1 MQRSFRNKL
10 VASAVS
16 VVTAATSAGL
26 GAVAQPASAST
37 PVSFTYWTSGY
48 KPSEIKT
55 IDSAFDKAYPGYKAV
70 GQYISTSDEYLPKVI
85 SALKTG
91 TQPTVLTDQD
101 PSDLPLYEESGK
113 LIPLTGKLTA
123 LTNSLYPG
131 IRKSLFY
138 RGQQLGMALAGVGDI
153 ALFYNK
159 ADFKAAGISSP
170 PKTWAQLAQDAVKL
184 TDPSA
189 KRWGF
194 YVPTG
199 DAEWISYDWEPVL
212 WGDGGQLLN
221 SSQTKAAFDSAAGVQ
236 ALSTWVN
243 LVHKYKAAPT
253 ASYAADGNYDGPDA
267 FSTNAV
273 AMITDGVWL
282 EGELPKGLSYGVAPY
297 PAGTKGPSTNIG
309 IGVVALLKTT
319 SAEDKA
325 GLAFIKFLASPQEGS
340 YLASVSGGLPSS
352 AAQLSQPLMKKNE
365 SAQWFS
371 VFSGLEKYGQVRPIT
386 PEYNAVSEDLWTGI
400 NEAIAGKMSPSAALS
415 SAAKQADQ
423 VLAKNG

>member
-1 MQRSFRNKL
+1 VKRSFRNKL
-10 VASAVS
+10 VASVVS
-16 VVTAATSAGL
+16 AATAATTAGA
-26 GAVAQPASAST
+26 GAVGQPASAAT
-37 PVSFTYWTSGY
+37 PVSFTYWTSGF
-48 KPSEIKT
+48 KPAEITT
-55 IDSAFDKAYPGYKAV
+55 IDNTFDKAYPGYQAH

-91 TQPTVLTDQD
+91 TYPTVLTDQN
-101 PSDLPLYEESGK
+101 PSDLPLYAQSGK
-113 LIPLTGKLTA
+113 LVPLTGKLNG

-159 ADFKAAGISSP
+159 SDFKAAGISAP
-170 PKTWAQLAQDAVKL
+170 PKTWAQLVQDAVKL
-184 TDPSA
+184 TDPKA

-221 SSQTKAAFDSAAGVQ
+221 ANQTKAAFDSAAGIK

-243 LVHKYKAAPT
+243 LVRKYKAAPA
-253 ASYAADGNYDGPDA
+253 ASYAADGNFDGPTA
-267 FSTNAV
+267 FSSNAV

-282 EGELPKGLSYGVAPY
+282 EGELPKNLSYGVAPY
-297 PAGTKGPSTNIG
+297 PAGTKGESTNIG
-309 IGVVALLKTT
+309 LGVVALLKTT
-319 SAEDKA
+319 PAEDKA
-325 GLAFIKFLASPQEGS
+325 GLDFIKFLASPKEGA
-340 YLASVSGGLPSS
+340 YLASVNGGLPSS
-352 AAQLSQPLMKKNE
+352 PAQLAQPLMKKNE
-365 SAQWFS
+365 SAKWFN

-386 PEYNAVSEDLWTGI
+386 PAYNAVSQDLWTEI
-400 NEAIAGKMSPSAALS
+400 NAAIDGQVTPAKALS
-415 SAAKQADQ
+415 IAAKEADAA
-423 VLAKNG
+423 LAKNG